1 MLDTIT
7 SSEEVRVGLHYDDD
21 GEDSH
26 EDDHE
31 DSEDPDYEC
40 EGEVEESQLATAMS
54 IKVEKQKEKKAAL
67 AEKKKT
73 IPKTPKAPKTPKKK
87 MTDAEKEV
95 DKAEKK
101 KQREAERRRIAQERW
116 KEDYQFA
123 NAGLKEKIDSFQP
136 AENAEVFALD
146 AEDMNAVDMF
156 ELFFDDEVVNFICEM
171 TNKYAL
177 ANNVHSGSVE
187 FKKEECRCF
196 LGIVLLSGYN
206 ERPSNRM
213 FWEEKPDVRCDFV
226 KDAMRRNRFLE
237 ILRYLHFCDNDDLDL
252 SDKITKIRPLFDM
265 LNSRYRKFAQMTKS
279 LNIDESMVEYF
290 GKFGHA
296 LKQRMKLKPIRSG
309 YKLWC
314 LNLDNGYL
322 YTFEVYQGA
331 GSQSQYQAEYGHGP
345 GVVLGLMDHL
355 PEGNWEL
362 YLDNF
367 FTSIKLFKHLA
378 DRGIGVTGTFGK
390 QMMEG
395 ALLAMPSENSEE
407 VKGVRGKFASFVDQ
421 SSEVP
426 VQITRWLDNKMVH
439 VGSNYLCDTP
449 PGVCKRWSKP
459 LKDYIILPRPNS
471 IGNYNEHMGGTDQ
484 MDQSLNTYKPIVR
497 NKKWYWALFIFGVQS
512 AMYNAWLLLRSSRQE
527 EPFLSFIREVA
538 THYLTVFKTQ

>member
-146 AEDMNAVDMF
+146 AEDMNAVDMS

-177 ANNVHSGSVE
+177 ANNVHSGWVE
-187 FKKEECRCF
+187 LKKEECRCF

-213 FWEEKPDVRCDFV
+213 FWEEKPDVRCDF
-226 KDAMRRNRFLE
+226 
-237 ILRYLHFCDNDDLDL
+237 C
-252 SDKITKIRPLFDM
+252 
-265 LNSRYRKFAQMTKS
+265 
-279 LNIDESMVEYF
+279 
-290 GKFGHA
+290 
-296 LKQRMKLKPIRSG
+296 
-309 YKLWC
+309 
-314 LNLDNGYL
+314 
-322 YTFEVYQGA
+322 QGC
-331 GSQSQYQAEYGHGP
+331 H
-345 GVVLGLMDHL
+345 
-355 PEGNWEL
+355 
-362 YLDNF
+362 
-367 FTSIKLFKHLA
+367 
-378 DRGIGVTGTFGK
+378 
-390 QMMEG
+390 
-395 ALLAMPSENSEE
+395 EE
-407 VKGVRGKFASFVDQ
+407 K
-421 SSEVP
+421 
-426 VQITRWLDNKMVH
+426 
-439 VGSNYLCDTP
+439 
-449 PGVCKRWSKP
+449 
-459 LKDYIILPRPNS
+459 
-471 IGNYNEHMGGTDQ
+471 
-484 MDQSLNTYKPIVR
+484 
-497 NKKWYWALFIFGVQS
+497 
-512 AMYNAWLLLRSSRQE
+512 
-527 EPFLSFIREVA
+527 
-538 THYLTVFKTQ
+538 